1 MAAPGT
7 RIDWWVISRD
17 TIFFV
22 IYLIVITIFLSSN
35 SITTMNAA
43 ILVCL
48 YVVHTLAMKWNIVYE
63 VAIKK
68 NVARFMEI
76 RELTKIANTDID

>member
-1 MAAPGT
+1 MAENGT

-35 SITTMNAA
+35 SITIMNAL
-43 ILVCL
+43 ILFAL
-48 YVVHTLAMKWNIVYE
+48 YIIHIFAMKFNTTYE

-76 RELTKIANTDID
+76 KEFTRVAS

>member
-1 MAAPGT
+1 MAENGT

-35 SITTMNAA
+35 SITIMNAL
-43 ILVCL
+43 ILFFL
-48 YVVHTLAMKWNIVYE
+48 YIIHIFAMKFNSIYE

-76 RELTKIANTDID
+76 KEFTRVAK